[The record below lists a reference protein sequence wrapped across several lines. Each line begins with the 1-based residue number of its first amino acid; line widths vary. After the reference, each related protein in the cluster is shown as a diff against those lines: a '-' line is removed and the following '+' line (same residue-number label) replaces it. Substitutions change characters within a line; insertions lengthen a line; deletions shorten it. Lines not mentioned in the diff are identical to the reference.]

1 MTSANLEGRTA
12 IVTGA
17 GRGIGRAI
25 ALRYSRAG
33 AAVAV
38 AARSEDQIEAVAAQ
52 INAIGGQA
60 LPVRCDVTSESDV
73 ARLVEA
79 AIEQFG
85 RIDVLV
91 NNAGVNIPPIDS
103 VHVDPADWRKIIE
116 VNLTG
121 AFLCARA
128 ALPHMIDR
136 RSGAILNISS
146 SGGRLG
152 AAGRGPYRASKA
164 ALINFTETLAAE
176 VSTKGI
182 RVVCLCPGGV
192 DTDMMREIGMGRGRK
207 LMTPDQ
213 FAEVAAYV
221 VSDQAAVLNGAAIDV
236 PGPANTLLG

>member
-60 LPVRCDVTSESDV
+60 LPVRCDVTCENDV

-128 ALPHMIDR
+128 ALPHMIDK

-192 DTDMMREIGMGRGRK
+192 DTDMMREIGMGRGRN